1 MQSQQSNYNKNI
13 VHVLC
18 DIHVLYVF
26 SRGIWDAGTFS
37 QTTVDDNS
45 IILLIL

>member
-1 MQSQQSNYNKNI
+1 MQSQQSDYNKNI

-18 DIHVLYVF
+18 DILYVF